1 MCKCV
6 LSQKSKVQKSMRSM
20 LFVFLYVWKYVCTYE
35 TSLQGWAGGH
45 GAGGGAVPVGY
56 LEERQ
61 VLWLCAVRWSAKDE
75 VSRSNSFPSL
85 FRQIAIAA
93 HVTLCCTAFLFPLIH
108 FGHLIQAFRATFFFF
123 SFFQDSIA
131 MNCFSPLAITNN
143 AIITSYIC
151 HFTFGET
158 LPEGYI

>member
-131 MNCFSPLAITNN
+131 MNCFSPFAITNN